1 MRYEDKVKWLSGAL
15 LVLLLAWGLGEF
27 FSPERVAARAETGA
41 LLAGKA
47 NAAADIAITVGA
59 SSLHLAKQGG
69 QWQLMDGGDALPVQ
83 ASRVDA
89 FLSALAKAGHR
100 RPMATAKD
108 AWNNLGLD
116 DAHAKSLKIA
126 DARGKVLLDLKAGN
140 RGPTGAGLY
149 VRFAA
154 SDASW
159 LVDSDIS
166 SWLTADRGSW
176 LDLRIWKTATG
187 SDSVQSAVAS
197 ANVDFAAQAAATPG
211 GSAPKRLAPKHT
223 AFSFERAA
231 DGWKSGNQVPDT
243 VAVESM
249 LRAALNLEAVDL
261 ASHAPV
267 GAFDKI
273 NATLSLSLGTGKTRV
288 IEVGGPAGDG
298 RWWVRT
304 SDNGQAS
311 ALIYQVSSW
320 SLGSIFKDA
329 ASFMKKAP

>member
-1 MRYEDKVKWLSGAL
+1 MMRYEDKVKWLSGAL
-15 LVLLLAWGLGEF
+15 VVLLLAWGLGEF
-27 FSPERVAARAETGA
+27 FSPERIAARAETGA

-47 NAAADIAITVGA
+47 DQAADIELTVGT
-59 SSLHLAKQGG
+59 SSLHLAKKAGT
-69 QWQLMDGGDALPVQ
+69 WALLDGSDTLPVQ
-83 ASRVDA
+83 ASRIDA

-100 RPMATAKD
+100 RPIASAKE
-108 AWNNLGLD
+108 AWTNLGLD
-116 DAHAKSLKIA
+116 EAQAKSLKIS

-140 RGPTGAGLY
+140 RGPTGSGLY

-166 SWLTADRGSW
+166 SWLVTDRGSW
-176 LDLRIWKTATG
+176 LDLRIWKNAVG
-187 SDSVQSAVAS
+187 SDSVQSALAS
-197 ANVDFAAQAAATPG
+197 ADVDFGAQAAA
-211 GSAPKRLAPKHT
+211 SAAAPKRVPAKHI
-223 AFSFERAA
+223 AWSFERAA
-231 DGWKSGNQVPDT
+231 DGWKSGSQVPDT

-261 ASHAPV
+261 ASRAPA
-267 GAFDKI
+267 GAFDKLA
-273 NATLSLSLGTGKTRV
+273 ATLTLSLGTGKTRV
-288 IEVGGPAGDG
+288 IEVGGQAGDG

-304 SDNGQAS
+304 DDNGQAS
-311 ALIYQVSSW
+311 ALVYQVSSW